1 MYIYT
6 LICCILIFPGII
18 LLYSYSA
25 NTANF
30 QNVNTPFIY
39 NNLIISLG
47 TFILLVKF
55 CKYSYKYYNK
65 HTSAHISNDF

>member
-1 MYIYT
+1 MYT

-18 LLYSYSA
+18 LLYSCSA
-25 NTANF
+25 ITANF
-30 QNVNTPFIY
+30 QNINIPFIY
-39 NNLIISLG
+39 HNLIISLG

-65 HTSAHISNDF
+65 DTSAHISNDF